1 MSGSPV
7 PSRWRTFVAH
17 PASRLGLGFVWLT
30 FMLGLSQV
38 LAGTLKALP
47 ELLRGALQVATM
59 LLAYAVFERFVER
72 RRMPELALPGAL
84 PEAGAGV
91 VLGTLLFSAAI
102 GLIALAGGYR
112 VEGPGSWQS
121 LAPMLAMA
129 LAAAV
134 GEELLFRGLVFR
146 VAEEWLGS
154 WGALALSSGIFGAL
168 HLANPHATLTAAL
181 AIALEAGLLLGAA
194 WLVTRRLWLAI
205 GIHAGWNFTQGGV
218 FGVAVSGNQVK
229 GLLRGTLSGPE
240 WLTGGEFG
248 AEASLVA
255 VLVCLTAG
263 VSLLLLARRRG
274 HWAAAPWRSKLD
286 AEVAVAAEPSPK

>member
-1 MSGSPV
+1 MTGTRI
-7 PSRWRTFVAH
+7 PSRWRSFLAH

-38 LAGTLKALP
+38 LAGSLKALP
-47 ELLRGALQVATM
+47 ELLRAALQVAAM
-59 LLAYAVFERFVER
+59 LLAYAAFERVVER
-72 RRMPELALPGAL
+72 RRMPELARTGAL
-84 PEAGAGV
+84 PEAVAGV

-112 VEGPGSWQS
+112 VEGPGDWRSI
-121 LAPMLAMA
+121 APMLAMA
-129 LAAAV
+129 LGAAV

-218 FGVAVSGNQVK
+218 FGVAVSGNEVQ
-229 GLLRGTLSGPE
+229 GLLRGTLTGPG

-255 VLVCLTAG
+255 VLVCLAAG

-274 HWAAAPWRSKLD
+274 HWAAAPWRHKLS
-286 AEVAVAAEPSPK
+286 AGVAVAAEPSPK